1 MLRIRAVRAQKGKN
15 AMKIEEPV
23 NSGEMDIMEE
33 TSPFLF
39 RLGLADVIRL
49 TMFGTLI
56 SVSRFLLQLPI
67 GVPGHSS
74 IYWMGLLVLGKGLIP
89 KFGSGTI
96 MGIVSGILAIVFGLG
111 KEGPLLAFKCI
122 VPGVLIDFLA
132 ILFLF
137 KLGSV
142 WVGAIIGALISF
154 SKLLASIAL
163 GVILDIP
170 MVFLAMGFSYAAIL
184 HLIFGAI
191 GGVIASIL
199 IKRLK
204 PRLVSWG

>member
-1 MLRIRAVRAQKGKN
+1 MKEAQN
-15 AMKIEEPV
+15 EELILG
-23 NSGEMDIMEE
+23 SEGDHE
-33 TSPFLF
+33 TQKFLF
-39 RLGLADVIRL
+39 GMSLADVIRL

-74 IYWMGLLVLGKGLIP
+74 IYWMGLLILGKGLIP

-96 MGIVSGILAIVFGLG
+96 MGIVSGILAIIFGLG

-122 VPGVLIDFLA
+122 APGMLLDVLA
-132 ILFLF
+132 ILFLH
-137 KLGSV
+137 KLSSV
-142 WVGAIIGALISF
+142 WVGAICGALISF

-163 GVILDIP
+163 GLILDIP
-170 MVFLAMGFSYAAIL
+170 MVFLAMGFGYATVL

-191 GGVIASIL
+191 GGVIASVL